1 MGEMWVNMKKSVIA
15 IGNRLMMDDAIG
27 ISVIESIK
35 RVLEFKDIEVIIGE
49 TDIDYCFSKLNLKDE
64 FYIVDSTCYG
74 NIPGTVIVKTLEDA
88 KELRGENYSI
98 HALNLIDLMSLYK
111 LDIKGYFIGIEI
123 ENIEINIGLSIV
135 LKEQF
140 QVISNK
146 VLSIITERSE

>member
-35 RVLEFKDIEVIIGE
+35 RVLELKDIEVIIGE

-88 KELRGENYSI
+88 KKFRAENYSI
-98 HALNLIDLMSLYK
+98 HALNLINLISLYK

-146 VLSIITERSE
+146 VLSIII

>member
-1 MGEMWVNMKKSVIA
+1 MKKSVIA
-15 IGNRLMMDDAIG
+15 IGNRLMMDAAIG
-27 ISVIESIK
+27 ILVIESIK
-35 RVLEFKDIEVIIGE
+35 RVLELKDIEVIIGE

-74 NIPGTVIVKTLEDA
+74 NIPGTVIVKTLEDTKKFRA
-88 KELRGENYSI
+88 ENYSI
-98 HALNLIDLMSLYK
+98 HALNLINLISLYK

-140 QVISNK
+140 QAIRNK
-146 VLSIITERSE
+146 VLSIIIERSE